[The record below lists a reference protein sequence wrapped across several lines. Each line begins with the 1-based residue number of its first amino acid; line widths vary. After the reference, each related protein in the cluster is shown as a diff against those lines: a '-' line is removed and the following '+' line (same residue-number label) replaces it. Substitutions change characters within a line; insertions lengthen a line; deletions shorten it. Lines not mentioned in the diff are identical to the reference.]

1 MRIDPSY
8 TLHNVAGEHIVLI
21 QDDKENKMLSLNPT
35 AVFLWEQ
42 LKGKEFTLEEAA
54 GLLTDNYEVGTEQA
68 TADAKKWTDELH
80 ALGIIR

>member
-54 GLLTDNYEVGTEQA
+54 GLLTDNYEVGRDT
-68 TADAKKWTDELH
+68 DAKKWTDELH